1 MKTQTTILEQTIED
15 LVNLLSTALYG
26 SNYLSADYDELE
38 GKDVGDCYEEV
49 MARILLDGGRI
60 SITDRYAEDGEVY
73 GNLPCEVKEDE
84 ENYGCLI
91 TTYFV
96 TLKDIVSGLTKAAN
110 GTFNTR
116 PDVSA
121 EYSDRNIEFAKR
133 SFNAF
138 AFDEREWDYNTADC
152 LMQIILFDEI
162 IYG

>member
-1 MKTQTTILEQTIED
+1 MKTQTTITELAKED

-26 SNYLSADYDELE
+26 SNYLSADYEESIEYDEDE
-38 GKDVGDCYEEV
+38 SHEEI
-49 MARILLDGGRI
+49 MAGILLGFGKI
-60 SITDRYAEDGEVY
+60 LITDHYAEDGEVY
-73 GNLPCEVKEDE
+73 GDLPCEVKKDED
-84 ENYGCLI
+84 GCLT

-96 TLKDIVSGLTKAAN
+96 TLDDIMIGLTRAAN
-110 GTFNTR
+110 GTFNTC
-116 PDVSA
+116 PDVSD
-121 EYSDRNIEFAKR
+121 EYADRNIEFAKR